1 MINSKVQS
9 VISWTRRYV
18 SLPLV
23 VAVVYAAFVL
33 FFNENSYSHSA
44 ELQNQ
49 IDELRAQI
57 KENNDTMQY
66 YLRLNHNLDTDPAT
80 LERIVRERYH
90 MQRPNEDVYLVD
102 RLNAE
107 TAEDVALGRT
117 GRASPPRFSGAA
129 TPLDITV

>member
-66 YLRLNHNLDTDPAT
+66 YLRLNHNLDTDAGAHSARALPYAAA
-80 LERIVRERYH
+80 
-90 MQRPNEDVYLVD
+90 QRRCV
-102 RLNAE
+102 
-107 TAEDVALGRT
+107 
-117 GRASPPRFSGAA
+117 SC
-129 TPLDITV
+129 

>member
-9 VISWTRRYV
+9 VYSWTRRYV

-49 IDELRAQI
+49 IDELRAEI

-80 LERIVRERYH
+80 LECIVRERYH

-102 RLNAE
+102 
-107 TAEDVALGRT
+107 
-117 GRASPPRFSGAA
+117 
-129 TPLDITV
+129 

>member
-1 MINSKVQS
+1 MINSKVPS

-102 RLNAE
+102 
-107 TAEDVALGRT
+107 
-117 GRASPPRFSGAA
+117 
-129 TPLDITV
+129 

>member
-9 VISWTRRYV
+9 VYSWTRRYV

-49 IDELRAQI
+49 IDELRAEI

-80 LERIVRERYH
+80 LERIVRERYQ

-102 RLNAE
+102 
-107 TAEDVALGRT
+107 
-117 GRASPPRFSGAA
+117 
-129 TPLDITV
+129 

>member
-66 YLRLNHNLDTDPAT
+66 LSLIH
-80 LERIVRERYH
+80 I
-90 MQRPNEDVYLVD
+90 
-102 RLNAE
+102 
-107 TAEDVALGRT
+107 
-117 GRASPPRFSGAA
+117 
-129 TPLDITV
+129 